1 MLRKLALSFF
11 VTGSLFVTGAVSI
24 AFADSSHKC
33 GDQRGYERFAISGT
47 AIHYFDTKIVHRS
60 HETAG
65 GLRETT
71 TETIDLTGDLEGRV
85 LYQPTGNYDFVN
97 GKLVNTGKQVFS
109 GTVLGSEP
117 VVIFDDEF
125 RFEVD
130 LNTGVVQGK
139 VYLSNSIAGPKTECE
154 LEVSGRAQPG
164 ASSSR
169 ATYTGYCR
177 VKKVR

>member
-1 MLRKLALSFF
+1 MIRKLALSLF
-11 VTGSLFVTGAVSI
+11 VTGSLFVTSAVSMVL
-24 AFADSSHKC
+24 ADNNHKC
-33 GDQRGYERFAISGT
+33 GDERGYERFAISGT
-47 AIHYFDTKIVHRS
+47 AVHYFDTKIVHRS
-60 HETAG
+60 NETAG

-97 GKLVNTGKQVFS
+97 GKLVNTGRQVFS

-130 LNTGVVQGK
+130 LNTGAVQGK
-139 VYLSNSIAGPKTECE
+139 VYLINSIAGPKTECE
-154 LEVSGRAQPG
+154 IEVSGRAQPG
-164 ASSSR
+164 APSAEAS
-169 ATYTGYCR
+169 YTGYCR
-177 VKKVR
+177 IKTKK